1 MTNLPGFIDVVTE
14 NGELTLINV
23 AAITRVT
30 YVQTSTLITTS
41 EGTVSVLRSTES
53 YDLLTARI
61 AKVMTGVMPVLTKEQ
76 QVTCT
81 KSVRTLGL
89 STRCCSA
96 LACNGIA
103 TIENLIECTPVQL
116 RTYRNLGEV
125 GLREITDALN
135 THNLTLAEEAS

>member
-61 AKVMTGVMPVLTKEQ
+61 AKVMTGAGPKYQVLQ
-76 QVTCT
+76 CV
-81 KSVRTLGL
+81 GL
-89 STRCCSA
+89 QR
-96 LACNGIA
+96 
-103 TIENLIECTPVQL
+103 
-116 RTYRNLGEV
+116 YRN
-125 GLREITDALN
+125 N
-135 THNLTLAEEAS
+135 